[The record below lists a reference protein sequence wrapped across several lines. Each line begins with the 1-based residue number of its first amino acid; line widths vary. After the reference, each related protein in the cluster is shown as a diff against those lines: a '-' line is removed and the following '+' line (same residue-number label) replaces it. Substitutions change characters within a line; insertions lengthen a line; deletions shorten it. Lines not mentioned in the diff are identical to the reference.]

1 MVTGESLVV
10 THCRTHDQEE
20 HGRGDPDDGKE
31 ETRDDHPGSRPPWLP
46 DGSHET
52 ERDLNNQQDDG
63 LGGTVLLTR
72 PDRDTGSE
80 TGDES
85 EGLVELVSLCVD
97 IVQRPERE

>member
-1 MVTGESLVV
+1 MVTGESLAV

-46 DGSHET
+46 DGRHET
-52 ERDLNNQQDDG
+52 ERDLNDQQDDG
-63 LGGTVLLTR
+63 LSGTVLLTR
-72 PDRDTGSE
+72 SDRDAGSE

-85 EGLVELVSLCVD
+85 
-97 IVQRPERE
+97 